1 MTTRTRNF
9 VIVSLA
15 VVGIGL
21 GTGLVAYYVGFPAGA
36 LGRQGGPDELAYV
49 PRDASAIAF
58 ANVHEIMTSELRQ
71 KVRRALPMQEN
82 GQREL
87 ESQTGINIE
96 TDIDRVVACLYP
108 DRAGASKGAG
118 MVLARGRFDEVK
130 IEALMRE
137 HGATVETYNGKR
149 MVVADHTRRDR
160 DRDADP
166 SDSAGTPRRSSHSFA
181 VSFMEPG
188 LVAIGSTT
196 LIRSAID
203 LHHAGNNPQQGLESV
218 TGNEELMNLV
228 RSLDGGN
235 AWAVGRFD
243 ALGAHARLPD
253 VVSSQIPAITW
264 VSVSGHVNGGIRGIV
279 RAEARDDEAAN
290 NLRDVVRGFLALA
303 KLQSGSRPE
312 LQLMMQSLEM
322 TGTGKTVGLSF
333 AVPAEVFDIV
343 GAVANKAV
351 KPEADP
357 R

>member
-15 VVGIGL
+15 VLGIGL
-21 GTGLVAYYVGFPAGA
+21 GSGLVAYYVGFPAGA
-36 LGRQGGPDELAYV
+36 LGRQGGPDELAFV
-49 PRDASAIAF
+49 PRDAAAIAY
-58 ANVHEIMTSELRQ
+58 ADVHEIMTSELRQ
-71 KVRRALPMQEN
+71 RLHRALPMKED
-82 GQREL
+82 GQRDFEAR
-87 ESQTGINIE
+87 TGINIE
-96 TDIDRVVACLYP
+96 TDIDRIVACLYP
-108 DRAGASKGAG
+108 ERGGDSRGGAG

-149 MVVADHTRRDR
+149 LVVADHALRDR
-160 DRDADP
+160 DSVDAD
-166 SDSAGTPRRSSHSFA
+166 DTPRRPSHSFA
-181 VSFMEPG
+181 VSFIEPG
-188 LVAIGSTT
+188 LAAIGSTS
-196 LIRSAID
+196 LIKSAID
-203 LHHAGNNPQQGLESV
+203 LHRGGNNPQQGLQSV

-228 RSLDGGN
+228 RSLDDGN

-243 ALGAHARLPD
+243 ALGSHARLPEA
-253 VVSSQIPAITW
+253 VSSQIPAITW
-264 VSVSGHVNGGIRGIV
+264 VSASGHVNGGIRGVI

-312 LQLMMQSLEM
+312 LQMMMQSLEL

-333 AVPAEVFDIV
+333 SVPAEIFDIV
-343 GAVANKAV
+343 GAIANKTI

>member
-9 VIVSLA
+9 VIVSLT
-15 VVGIGL
+15 VLGVGL

-36 LGRQGGPDELAYV
+36 LGRQGGPEELAFV
-49 PRDASAIAF
+49 PRDATAIAF

-71 KVRRALPMQEN
+71 KVRRVLPMQEN

-87 ESQTGINIE
+87 ENQTGINIE
-96 TDIDRVVACLYP
+96 TDVDRVVACLYP
-108 DRAGASKGAG
+108 DRDNKTKGAG

-137 HGATVETYNGKR
+137 RGAVVETYNGKR
-149 MVVADHTRRDR
+149 LVIADHRAINDLDLAPGDTR
-160 DRDADP
+160 
-166 SDSAGTPRRSSHSFA
+166 TLRRHGPPQSFA

-188 LVAIGSTT
+188 LVAIGSTQ

-203 LHHAGNNPQQGLESV
+203 LHHAGNNPQKGLESV
-218 TGNEELMNLV
+218 TGNEELMKLV
-228 RSLDGGN
+228 RSMDDGN

-243 ALGAHARLPD
+243 ALGSHARLPEA
-253 VVSSQIPAITW
+253 VARQIPAITW
-264 VSVSGHVNGGIRGIV
+264 VSASGHVNGGIRGVV

-303 KLQSGSRPE
+303 KLQTGAKPQ
-312 LQLMMQSLEM
+312 LQMMMQSLELS
-322 TGTGKTVGLSF
+322 GTGKTVALSF
-333 AVPAEVFDIV
+333 TVPAEVFDLV
-343 GAVANKAV
+343 GAVAGKAI
-351 KPEADP
+351 KPEAEP